1 MNIEENNLFSQL
13 SWKLSYPLRTMI
25 LKNMR
30 KKGFADCVFSQHLVH
45 LVVLSFQ
52 PVKVSAFSD
61 FASFFIDYDT

>member
-25 LKNMR
+25 
-30 KKGFADCVFSQHLVH
+30 LVH